1 MGSWFGE
8 HRRDWQQIRVL
19 LTYSREHLP
28 LLGFCAFLMLG
39 SVGLDLL
46 RPYLLKYAIAEIF
59 PASDAA
65 GLQRLVWFYL
75 GTVVASVVMLYLQN
89 YYLQYVGQRV
99 IYHIRQDAFHK
110 ILSKSEV
117 ALGRYKSGSLVTKVT
132 NDTDAIRSLF
142 VEVLVPLGGDFLMMF
157 GILAVML
164 WLDVRLALTSFVV
177 VGVLA
182 VAVHYFQ
189 KFGRRAY
196 RRVRSSISASNSYI
210 QEMMSGISVV
220 KSVNAENKV
229 YEEYENINR
238 QFLSA
243 SLQEVQTFGIFRP
256 LVDFAYFLCVLLVLA
271 YTNWVPDITD
281 AALVF
286 IFTQYI
292 EKFFV
297 PVRGMA
303 ERYNILQSA
312 LAGADRVW
320 ELWSD
325 NDEEEED
332 RRPDFTEEF
341 RELEFRDIWF
351 RYEEDGPWVL
361 RDVSLRVRAGEMIG
375 VVGASGAG
383 KTTLM
388 SLAMRL
394 YVPQRGALYLNGKP
408 MEDYS
413 VHSTRKLLGYVFQSQ
428 HLFKGTVADNISL
441 HNPELT
447 EERIREALQAVNM
460 WSDIQELP
468 AGIRTQ
474 AGYLGSY
481 FSSGERQLLALARIM
496 ARRYPVLILDEATAN
511 MDSETEKRIQQSLAS
526 IRKTHTVMVIAHR
539 LSTIRTADRIYVF
552 ADGRLVQTG
561 DYDELAAAD
570 GYFKRLLEA

>member
-1 MGSWFGE
+1 MGRFGE
-8 HRRDWQQIRVL
+8 HRRDWQQIRGL
-19 LTYSREHLP
+19 LVYAREHVP
-28 LLGFCAFLMLG
+28 LLVFCALLMLG
-39 SVGLDLL
+39 GVGLELL
-46 RPYLLKYAIAEIF
+46 RPYLLKYAIAEVF
-59 PASDAA
+59 PAADAA
-65 GLQRLVWFYL
+65 GLRYLVWLYL
-75 GTVVASVVMLYLQN
+75 GTVAASVIMLYLQN

-132 NDTDAIRSLF
+132 NDTDAVRALF
-142 VEVLVPLGGDFLMMF
+142 VDVLVPLAGDFLMMF
-157 GILAVML
+157 GILAVMF
-164 WLDVRLALTSFVV
+164 WLHVRLALTSLVV
-177 VGVLA
+177 VSLLA

-189 KFGRRAY
+189 QFGRRAY

-210 QEMMSGISVV
+210 QEMMSGIAVV
-220 KSVNAENKV
+220 KSVNAESKV
-229 YEEYENINR
+229 YDEYEQINR
-238 QFLSA
+238 QFLKA

-256 LVDFAYFLCVLLVLA
+256 LVDFVYFLCVVLILA
-271 YTNWVPDITD
+271 YTDWVPDIAD

-286 IFTQYI
+286 VFIQYI
-292 EKFFV
+292 EKLFV
-297 PVRGMA
+297 PIRGMA

-312 LAGADRVW
+312 LAGADRVR
-320 ELWSD
+320 ELWD
-325 NDEEEED
+325 DADEEAAD
-332 RRPDFTEEF
+332 ARPAFTEEF
-341 RELEFRDIWF
+341 RELEFRDVWF
-351 RYEEDGPWVL
+351 RYEDDAPWVL
-361 RDVSLRVRAGEMIG
+361 QGVSLRVRAGEMIG

-394 YVPQRGALYLNGKP
+394 YIPQRGALYLNGKP
-408 MEDYS
+408 LERYS
-413 VHSTRKLLGYVFQSQ
+413 VRSTRKLLGYVFQNQ

-460 WSDIQELP
+460 WGDIQELP
-468 AGIRTQ
+468 EGIRTQ

-481 FSSGERQLLALARIM
+481 FSTGERQLLALARIM

-511 MDSETEKRIQQSLAS
+511 MDSETEKRIQQSLAA
-526 IRKTHTVMVIAHR
+526 IRKTHTVLVIAHR

-552 ADGRLVQTG
+552 ADGKLVQEG
-561 DYDELAAAD
+561 NYSELAATD